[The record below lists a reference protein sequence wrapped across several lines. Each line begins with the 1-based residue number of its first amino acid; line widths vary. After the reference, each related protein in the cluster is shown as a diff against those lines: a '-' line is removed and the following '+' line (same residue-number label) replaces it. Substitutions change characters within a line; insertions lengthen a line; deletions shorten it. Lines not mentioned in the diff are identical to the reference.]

1 MTKPTESQV
10 LSASIEALAAKP
22 GKPASAEGVAKFLE
36 TDQAATF
43 INVQGGSRQRSGGLC
58 YRFYRCSR
66 CPAALAKALA
76 DSGSEFDGMNAALKT
91 ELGKRLFGLMNSQS
105 ISGTGRVSVN
115 PLDGPAL
122 VGLLEPSLQTCRGS
136 RSA

>member
-1 MTKPTESQV
+1 MFKEV
-10 LSASIEALAAKP
+10 RDNEAADCATGSTAARD
-22 GKPASAEGVAKFLE
+22 AL
-36 TDQAATF
+36 
-43 INVQGGSRQRSGGLC
+43 
-58 YRFYRCSR
+58 
-66 CPAALAKALA
+66 AALAKALA